1 MNRAAGDRRTEA
13 GFQLL
18 SRLRPEAGISAD
30 IRAKITRKVR
40 RAREGAEPTGPSPRV
55 RRRDSRES
63 RARSPVCEYR
73 FSRYPKMD
81 FPTSIESDRIRA
93 ISAPFLLLHL
103 DLDERLLIVIGRT
116 ASIVGQ
122 RNVALNYPRQDFALR
137 SRKNK
142 RLPLT
147 RALLRAEEDL
157 IVGHRRGMVT

>member
-1 MNRAAGDRRTEA
+1 
-13 GFQLL
+13 
-18 SRLRPEAGISAD
+18 
-30 IRAKITRKVR
+30 
-40 RAREGAEPTGPSPRV
+40 
-55 RRRDSRES
+55 
-63 RARSPVCEYR
+63 
-73 FSRYPKMD
+73 MD